1 VLEPLTMGRLRA
13 PKRPSA
19 RRAAGLTLIE
29 LMVVVAI
36 AAIILGLAAPSFS
49 EYIVTQRLRSIHA
62 QMATD
67 LQFARSE
74 AVARSAFVS
83 VRFQEVTE
91 TGAMTCYII
100 FTRPDP
106 TTSTDTCDCTASAG
120 ARCSTTP
127 PVTTTELRTVT
138 IPAELKVSV
147 RTPTGQTDTLTFDA
161 RSGAL
166 RFPPSDSAIIVSSGF
181 QVESSAD
188 ATRALRATVS
198 PAGRAELCTPTG
210 SKLGGS
216 PC

>member
-1 VLEPLTMGRLRA
+1 MSRLRA
-13 PKRPSA
+13 PNQPSA

-36 AAIILGLAAPSFS
+36 AVIILGRAAPSFS

-62 QMATD
+62 QLATD

-83 VRFQEVTE
+83 VRFQEG
-91 TGAMTCYII
+91 TGGMTCYVI

-106 TTSTDTCDCTASAG
+106 TSGADTCDCTQNPGS
-120 ARCSTTP
+120 RCNTHPT
-127 PVTTTELRTVT
+127 TTTEIRTVT

-147 RTPTGQTDTLTFDA
+147 RTPSGQTDTLTFDA
-161 RSGAL
+161 RAGTL
-166 RFPPSDSAIIVSSGF
+166 RFPPSDSAIIVNSGF

>member
-1 VLEPLTMGRLRA
+1 MGRLRA

-36 AAIILGLAAPSFS
+36 AVIILGLAAPSFS

-62 QMATD
+62 QLATD

-74 AVARSAFVS
+74 AVARSAFVG
-83 VRFQEVTE
+83 VRFQEVTG

-106 TTSTDTCDCTASAG
+106 TTSSDTCDCTASAG
-120 ARCSTTP
+120 SRCNTTP

-147 RTPTGQTDTLTFDA
+147 RTPTGQNNTITFDSRSAGMKIAASDFSTPSALTFQIDSTA
-161 RSGAL
+161 QNNRS
-166 RFPPSDSAIIVSSGF
+166 
-181 QVESSAD
+181 
-188 ATRALRATVS
+188 LRAIVLA
-198 PAGRAELCTPTG
+198 AGRTQLCTPAG
-210 SKLGGS
+210 STMGGRV
-216 PC
+216 C

>member
-1 VLEPLTMGRLRA
+1 MSRLRA
-13 PKRPSA
+13 PNQPSA

-36 AAIILGLAAPSFS
+36 AVIILGLAAPSFS

-62 QMATD
+62 QLATD

-83 VRFQEVTE
+83 VRFQEG
-91 TGAMTCYII
+91 TGGMTCYVI

-106 TTSTDTCDCTASAG
+106 TSGADTCDCTQNPGS
-120 ARCSTTP
+120 RCNTHPT
-127 PVTTTELRTVT
+127 TTTEIRTVT

-147 RTPTGQTDTLTFDA
+147 RTPSGQTDTLTFDA
-161 RSGAL
+161 RAGTL
-166 RFPPSDSAIIVSSGF
+166 RFPPSDSAIIVNSGF

>member
-1 VLEPLTMGRLRA
+1 MSRLRA
-13 PKRPSA
+13 PNQPSA

-36 AAIILGLAAPSFS
+36 AVIILGRAAPSVS

-62 QMATD
+62 QLATD

-83 VRFQEVTE
+83 VRFQEG
-91 TGAMTCYII
+91 TGGMTCYVI

-106 TTSTDTCDCTASAG
+106 TSGADTCDCTQNPGS
-120 ARCSTTP
+120 RCNTHPT
-127 PVTTTELRTVT
+127 TTTEIRTVT

-147 RTPTGQTDTLTFDA
+147 RTPSGQTDTLTFDA
-161 RSGAL
+161 RAGTL
-166 RFPPSDSAIIVSSGF
+166 RFPPSDSAIIVNSGF

>member
-1 VLEPLTMGRLRA
+1 VSRLRA
-13 PKRPSA
+13 PNQPSA

-36 AAIILGLAAPSFS
+36 AVIILGLAAPSFS
-49 EYIVTQRLRSIHA
+49 DYIVTQRLRSIHA
-62 QMATD
+62 QLATD

-83 VRFQEVTE
+83 VRFQEG
-91 TGAMTCYII
+91 TGGMTCYVI

-106 TTSTDTCDCTASAG
+106 TSGADTCDCTQNPGS
-120 ARCSTTP
+120 RCNTHPT
-127 PVTTTELRTVT
+127 TTTEIRTVT

-147 RTPTGQTDTLTFDA
+147 RTPSGQTDTLTFDA
-161 RSGAL
+161 RAGTL

-188 ATRALRATVS
+188 ATRALRAVVS
-198 PAGRAELCTPTG
+198 PAGRAELCTPAG

>member
-1 VLEPLTMGRLRA
+1 MSQLGA
-13 PKRPSA
+13 PNRPSA

-36 AAIILGLAAPSFS
+36 AVIILGLAAPSFS
-49 EYIVTQRLRSIHA
+49 DYIVTQRLRSLHA
-62 QMATD
+62 QLATD

-83 VRFQEVTE
+83 VRFQEM
-91 TGAMTCYII
+91 TGSGGMTCYVI

-106 TTSTDTCDCTASAG
+106 TSGADTCDCTQNPGS
-120 ARCSTTP
+120 RCNTHPT
-127 PVTTTELRTVT
+127 TTTEIRTVT
-138 IPAELKVSV
+138 IPSELKVSV
-147 RTPTGQTDTLTFDA
+147 RTPSGQTDTLTFDA
-161 RSGAL
+161 RAGTL

-188 ATRALRATVS
+188 ATRALRAAVS
-198 PAGRAELCTPTG
+198 PAGRAELCTPAG

>member
-1 VLEPLTMGRLRA
+1 MSRLRA
-13 PKRPSA
+13 PNQPSA

-36 AAIILGLAAPSFS
+36 AVIILGLAAPSFS
-49 EYIVTQRLRSIHA
+49 DYIVTQRLRSIHA
-62 QMATD
+62 QLATD

-83 VRFQEVTE
+83 VRFQEG
-91 TGAMTCYII
+91 TGGMTCYVI

-106 TTSTDTCDCTASAG
+106 TSGADTCDCTQNPGS
-120 ARCSTTP
+120 RCNTHPT
-127 PVTTTELRTVT
+127 TTTEIRTVT

-147 RTPTGQTDTLTFDA
+147 RTPSGQTDTLTFDA
-161 RSGAL
+161 RAGTL

-188 ATRALRATVS
+188 ATRALRAVVS
-198 PAGRAELCTPTG
+198 PAGRAELCTPAG